1 MRPAMTYAVI
11 RSGGKQYTVREG
23 DSLTVEKLMGEPG
36 ESLEIADVLM
46 VSDGDNITVGAPL
59 VSGAK
64 VMAEIVE
71 HGKGKKIVVFKYKP
85 KVRYRK
91 RTGHRQQYTK
101 LAIKQ
106 IVT

>member
-1 MRPAMTYAVI
+1 MTYAVI

-23 DSLTVEKLMGEPG
+23 DSLTVEKLAGEPG
-36 ESLEIADVLM
+36 ESLELADVLM
-46 VSDGDNITVGAPL
+46 VSDGDNVTIGAPL
-59 VSGAK
+59 VAGAK